1 MWCYD
6 PKSQKWS
13 EVHGFGKK
21 PSARR
26 RHTAVCIGSQVD
38 VLPVNP
44 SQNPNDDFRFLYREG
59 HHQLQMIYL
68 LNMIWFRRTK
78 QNSFKIMIRQLLL
91 N

>member
-1 MWCYD
+1 MISRFIFGGFNAREAKHYNDMWCYD

-38 VLPVNP
+38 F
-44 SQNPNDDFRFLYREG
+44 QKFR
-59 HHQLQMIYL
+59 H
-68 LNMIWFRRTK
+68 
-78 QNSFKIMIRQLLL
+78 
-91 N
+91 

>member
-1 MWCYD
+1 MISRFIFGGFNAREAKHYNDMWCYD

-38 VLPVNP
+38 FQKFPNTDSETQPRNP
-44 SQNPNDDFRFLYREG
+44 
-59 HHQLQMIYL
+59 
-68 LNMIWFRRTK
+68 T
-78 QNSFKIMIRQLLL
+78 
-91 N
+91 